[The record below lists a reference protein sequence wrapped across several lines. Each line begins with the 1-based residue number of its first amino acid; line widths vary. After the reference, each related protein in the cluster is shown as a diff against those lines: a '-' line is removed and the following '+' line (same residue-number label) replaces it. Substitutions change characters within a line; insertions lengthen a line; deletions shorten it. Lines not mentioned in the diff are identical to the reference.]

1 MSPERFLRPPRKRDV
16 ARAFGLSLRAARNN
30 RGISQEKLSEIC
42 DFDRTYPSLL
52 ERGLR
57 GPTVTTLLR
66 LADALDV
73 DPAQLVIDTVER
85 LRREGRS

>member
-1 MSPERFLRPPRKRDV
+1 MKTTRQYGKREI
-16 ARAFGLSLRAARNN
+16 ARAFGAVLRVARQE
-30 RGISQEKLSEIC
+30 RGISQDLLSEIC

-57 GPTVTTLLR
+57 GPTVEMLLR

-73 DPAQLVIDTVER
+73 EPTRLVADTVER
-85 LRREGRS
+85 LRKEAQC

>member
-1 MSPERFLRPPRKRDV
+1 MRSDRILRPPQKRDV
-16 ARAFGLSLRAARNN
+16 ARAFGLSLRAVRDK

-57 GPTVTTLLR
+57 SPTMTMLLR

-85 LRREGRS
+85 LRTESRS